1 MLEKILNRFKNINQS
16 RDHLKSKSKQKQ
28 KVKQKVN
35 KITNNKEEIK
45 EYIEYINF
53 NNKKIEIIRKNRQK
67 NIYIKVLPPKDNL
80 SECMIKI
87 TCSKSVSQK
96 YLKQLLEN
104 RWDKILLNIQK
115 VSNKYKNSSKYNISG
130 LNKGDEYY
138 IFGEKHILEK
148 DYTLTE
154 LEKKYKKILYAEIL
168 KYGEQKAI
176 EMNVSVLNWTIRKM
190 KTRWGSCNISKKR
203 ICINLELVKRDKSCL
218 EYVIVH
224 ELAHLLEKN
233 HNKRFYS
240 IVYKYYPNYIE
251 VEKVLKLE

>member
-16 RDHLKSKSKQKQ
+16 RDHLKPKAKLNQKQ
-28 KVKQKVN
+28 KVKPKVN

-45 EYIEYINF
+45 EYINF

-67 NIYIKVLPPKDNL
+67 NIYIKVLPQKDNL

-87 TCSKSVSQK
+87 TCSKMVTQK

-115 VSNKYKNSSKYNISG
+115 VSNKYRNSSKYNISG

-154 LEKKYKKILYAEIL
+154 LEKKYRKILYAEIL

-224 ELAHLLEKN
+224 ELAHLLEKT

-240 IVYKYYPNYIE
+240 IVSKYYPNYIQ
-251 VEKVLKLE
+251 VEKILKLE